1 MYTDIYNQIKADK
14 EYQTL
19 VKRRKRFALSLTIII
34 LFVYFSFILTL
45 AYAPNVFAIPLSENG
60 VTTLGIPVGVGII
73 VFSFILTGIYVRKAN
88 HEFDTILNRLKD
100 DLGIQHD

>member
-14 EYQTL
+14 EYQAL
-19 VKRRKRFALSLTIII
+19 VKKRRKFALTLTFII
-34 LFVYFSFILTL
+34 LVIYFSFILTL
-45 AYAPNVFAIPLSENG
+45 AYAPSFFAISLSEDS
-60 VTTLGIPVGVGII
+60 VTTLGIPLGVGII

-88 HEFDTILNRLKD
+88 HEFDSILNRLKD